1 MKRRRVV
8 ERSEK
13 SRVHQVSV
21 TEILRNAQDDN
32 LIREIHFTPSSFFYF
47 FNSKNGSVLPLVES
61 GNFPSHF
68 STALS
73 WINSGVMDS

>member
-21 TEILRNAQDDN
+21 TEILRFALDD
-32 LIREIHFTPSSFFYF
+32 
-47 FNSKNGSVLPLVES
+47 KNIPISILKTE
-61 GNFPSHF
+61 
-68 STALS
+68 AYYR
-73 WINSGVMDS
+73 W

>member
-21 TEILRNAQDDN
+21 TEILRFALDDKMKG
-32 LIREIHFTPSSFFYF
+32 SFYF
-47 FNSKNGSVLPLVES
+47 D
-61 GNFPSHF
+61 
-68 STALS
+68 TASFLFQKL
-73 WINSGVMDS
+73 NPA